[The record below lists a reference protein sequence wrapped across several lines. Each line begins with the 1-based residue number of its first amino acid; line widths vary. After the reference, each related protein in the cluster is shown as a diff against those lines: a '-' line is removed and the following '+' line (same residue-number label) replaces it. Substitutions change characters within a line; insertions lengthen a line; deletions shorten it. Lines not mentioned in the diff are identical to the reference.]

1 LQSGALRFV
10 ESFRFHLE
18 TKSLLWAN
26 PQGET
31 PSILPL
37 KCVEKNFSLQEL
49 KAMSY
54 KDLGEKSDMIVLGE
68 TIQDA

>member
-1 LQSGALRFV
+1 
-10 ESFRFHLE
+10 
-18 TKSLLWAN
+18 
-26 PQGET
+26 
-31 PSILPL
+31 L
-37 KCVEKNFSLQEL
+37 KFPEKNFWGNPSILQEL